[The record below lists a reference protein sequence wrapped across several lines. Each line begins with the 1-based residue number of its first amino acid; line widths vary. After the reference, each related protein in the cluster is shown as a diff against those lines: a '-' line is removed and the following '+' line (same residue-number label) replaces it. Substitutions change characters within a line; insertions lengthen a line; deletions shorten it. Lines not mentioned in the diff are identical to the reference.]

1 MHHHNMLSVS
11 HAGRVASEGILWPL
25 GGRSMHDP
33 ANELPRIP
41 IPRTSVN
48 KIVPGR
54 WKTARNVSG
63 GPSTGP
69 RPLTCCRRGR
79 YVAVEAEEIV
89 RVVAVLELHQTLEVL
104 R

>member
-1 MHHHNMLSVS
+1 MVLVLGSNERAKAPEEVPFRCFDGHRLTIGRPSTIYQTVS
-11 HAGRVASEGILWPL
+11 L
-25 GGRSMHDP
+25 G
-33 ANELPRIP
+33 
-41 IPRTSVN
+41 TWVN

-54 WKTARNVSG
+54 SKTARNVSG
-63 GPSTGP
+63 GRSTGP